1 MSKTKSTEIE
11 ELFQLRISR
20 EINRVVKV
28 EDEDHQVVQREL
40 EEYVLTNLLEKH
52 FVNVLEEVIESE
64 HRTQD
69 DPGIWI
75 SGFFGSGKSH
85 FMKILGYVL
94 ENKSLNGRSAADV
107 FKTRTQD
114 ETLRGAVDSVNG
126 KFNSEVLM
134 FQIGSKE
141 NKASGD
147 EDISQIILR
156 EFNKEQGYAG
166 TPWIAEIEKDLES
179 RGKYEEFK
187 QAIQEDSG
195 KTWEEARTQS
205 VFIRKDIKKALS
217 KIEDYTEEE
226 ADKAID
232 DVEDN
237 LVISPETVTKK
248 ILEHVEKQEEK
259 SGEKHRYFVFLDEI
273 SQFIGE
279 QEEMLLELQSLVEK
293 FGEHGDGKLWLGVT
307 SQERLEML
315 IEGVLAMSAEESK
328 VRDRFPHRYDLR
340 SQDLDQVVQERILKK
355 DEEAVPLL
363 SEFYGENSGRISTHY
378 KLQNSRDAG
387 KIDEDSFVESYPFLP
402 YQLEILPNIFSALR
416 GTGGDDKLTGKERT
430 LIDVTHSVFNDP
442 HNLREESVGSLVT
455 LDVIF
460 DEVKEEIDD
469 EDVATIENAS
479 QSDVDDELAR
489 RVLKALYLIQQLDWV
504 PNTAENIA
512 TALYDEVGDVAS
524 FEREVEEVLEE
535 LTGSYIGPS
544 DDGYRFLS
552 KSERDIEE
560 EIASVKV
567 MGGDKRRRS
576 KKILKDLFGNAGK
589 VSYSGSTFDVSV
601 VVDDETVSQGGE
613 IELTAYSPVYQA
625 FEKVNQKR
633 IKTGSHDEEDKIYW
647 IAEPVGDDL
656 IDDIE
661 RVLKVDQ
668 VIKDKRN
675 RKLSEEEQEAVN
687 QKQDDVQRLKNGIKK
702 QLRDSFRKGTVIYNG
717 DSDDLDETNTRLEKI
732 VEKYAEKAVP
742 RVFTKLDS
750 GLADVQKNDIEKIF
764 GDLSGRS
771 VPNVFDELNIV
782 VDGELNPEARICE
795 EINDEID
802 ERRRHGEETT
812 GKAILEKFKSAP
824 YGWDRNVVRIGV
836 AVLFRNGSL
845 VLNHQEKVY
854 SSYKESGAVDL
865 FTGIRKF
872 KKTSFEEQ
880 ETVSKQDRTKARKL
894 LNTLFDKK
902 VSNTVQEVADGIDE
916 VSEEWSDDCSDILP
930 RLRRCSFP
938 LLDDVEEIKRHLDSI
953 KAKDTYARTIEAFLD
968 KEDELESLSKKV
980 GGVLEFE
987 ESGKL
992 DKYEYMDEFL
1002 SKDWEK
1008 YSKLAEGSDR
1018 LGIDEDVRE
1027 RAESLRNRLDS
1038 ELVIDN
1044 WSDAETSY
1052 GRIVQD
1058 YVNAYEDL
1066 YETRYEVYTEAI
1078 EGIREYA
1085 EELDVDDEEGV
1096 QRATETLRDKRGD
1109 ETKGLDTDENEH
1121 IGVTPDIDRLHEH
1134 IETVGTYKKNAEDAV
1149 EELVEDDDDDGVT
1162 RGTVSVS
1169 GVLSSE
1175 VIEDESDLEEAV
1187 SKLENEV
1194 LSELKTN
1201 DKVIL
1206 R

>member
-1 MSKTKSTEIE
+1 MSEVKSTEIE
-11 ELFQLRISR
+11 ELFQLPISR

-28 EDEDHQVVQREL
+28 EDEDQQVVQREL
-40 EEYVLTNLLEKH
+40 EEYVLTSLLEKH
-52 FVNVLEEVIESE
+52 FVDVLEEIIESE
-64 HRTQD
+64 HKTQD

-114 ETLRGAVDSVNG
+114 ETLRGAVDSVNS

-134 FQIGSKE
+134 FQIGAKE
-141 NKASGD
+141 NKAGD

-166 TPWIAEIEKDLES
+166 TPWVAEIEKDLES
-179 RGKYEEFK
+179 RGKYQEFK
-187 QAIQEDSG
+187 EAIEEESG
-195 KTWEEARTQS
+195 KTWEEARTQGL
-205 VFIRKDIKKALS
+205 FIRKDIQKALS
-217 KIEDYTEEE
+217 KIEDYSEEE
-226 ADKAID
+226 AERAIE
-232 DVEDN
+232 DVEEN
-237 LVISPETVTKK
+237 LVISPETVTRK
-248 ILEHVEKQEEK
+248 ILERVEKQEEE
-259 SGEKHRYFVFLDEI
+259 SGEEHRYFVFLDEI

-279 QEEMLLELQSLVEK
+279 REEMLLELQSLVEK

-307 SQERLEML
+307 SQEKLDML

-363 SEFYGENSGRISTHY
+363 SDFYEENSGRISTHY
-378 KLQNSRDAG
+378 KLQNSREAG
-387 KIDEDSFVESYPFLP
+387 KIDEEAFLESYPFLP
-402 YQLEILPNIFSALR
+402 YQLEILPDIFSALR
-416 GTGGDDKLTGKERT
+416 GVGGEDKLTGKERT

-442 HNLREESVGSLVT
+442 HNLREKSVGNLVT

-460 DEVKEEIDD
+460 DEIAEEIDD
-469 EDVATIENAS
+469 EDVKTIENAS
-479 QSDVDDELAR
+479 PSDVDQELAR

-512 TALYDEVGDVAS
+512 TALYSEVGDVAS
-524 FEREVEEVLEE
+524 FEDEVEEVLEE

-560 EIASVKV
+560 EIASIKV
-567 MGGDKRRRS
+567 MSGDVRRRS
-576 KKILKDLFGNAGK
+576 KKILKDLFSKADTVN
-589 VSYSGSTFDVSV
+589 YSGSTFDVSV

-625 FEKVNQKR
+625 FEQVNDNS
-633 IKTGSHDEEDKIYW
+633 IKTRSHSEENKIYW
-647 IAEPVGDDL
+647 IAESVGEDL

-661 RVLKVDQ
+661 RVLRVDQ
-668 VIKDKRN
+668 VIEDKRN
-675 RKLSEEEQEAVN
+675 KKLSEEEREAVN
-687 QKQDDVQRLKNGIKK
+687 QKQDDVQRLKNDIKK
-702 QLRDSFRKGTVIYNG
+702 QLRDSFRKGTVVYKGN
-717 DSDDLDETNTRLEKI
+717 SDALDETNTRLEKI
-732 VEKYAEKAVP
+732 VERYAEEAVP
-742 RVFTKLDS
+742 RVFTKLDP
-750 GLADVQKNDIEKIF
+750 GLANVQKSDIEKVF
-764 GDLSGRS
+764 DDLGGRS
-771 VPNVFDELNIV
+771 PNVFDELNIV

-795 EINDEID
+795 EIQDEID

-812 GKAILEKFKSAP
+812 GKAILEEFKSAP

-865 FTGIRKF
+865 FTSIRKF

-880 ETVSKQDRTKARKL
+880 ETVSKQDRTRAKNL

-902 VSNTVQEVADGIDE
+902 VTNTIQEVADGIDE
-916 VSEEWSDDCSDILP
+916 VAEEWSQDCNDILP

-938 LLDDVEEIKRHLDSI
+938 LLDEVEEIERHLNSV

-968 KEDELESLSKKV
+968 KEDELEELSKKV
-980 GGVLEFE
+980 ESVFEFE

-992 DKYEYMDEFL
+992 DKYEEMDEFL
-1002 SKDWEK
+1002 NKDWEK
-1008 YSKLAEGSDR
+1008 YTDLADSSNRVE
-1018 LGIDEDVRE
+1018 INEEVED
-1027 RAESLRNRLDS
+1027 RAENLRKRLDS

-1044 WSDAETSY
+1044 WSDAETDYSK
-1052 GRIVQD
+1052 IVQD
-1058 YVNAYEDL
+1058 YVNAYEEL
-1066 YETRYEVYTEAI
+1066 YEKRYEVYNEAV
-1078 EGIREYA
+1078 EEVREYA
-1085 EELDVDDEEGV
+1085 DKLDVEDEEGV
-1096 QRATETLRDKRGD
+1096 QDATETLRDKRGD
-1109 ETKGLDTDENEH
+1109 KSKSLDTDENEH
-1121 IGVTPDIDRLHEH
+1121 IGVSPEVNRLDEH
-1134 IETVGTYKKNAEDAV
+1134 IEAVDGTYKQNAEDKI
-1149 EELVEDDDDDGVT
+1149 EELAEEDDENG
-1162 RGTVSVS
+1162 GLSKSKVSVS
-1169 GVLSSE
+1169 TVLSSE
-1175 VIEDESDLEEAV
+1175 VIEDESDLNEAV
-1187 SKLENEV
+1187 SKLEDEV
-1194 LSELKTN
+1194 LSELESN

-1206 R
+1206 K